1 MVSAGRGQ
9 PSHFVVDNGPV
20 NQPESPDRP
29 FNIYGAASVAG
40 VVLMAVGIV
49 AGVILKDLSV
59 IGIVATT
66 LPGIVLLLIGIRGN
80 GGDQA

>member
-1 MVSAGRGQ
+1 M
-9 PSHFVVDNGPV
+9 DPV
-20 NQPESPDRP
+20 NQSRSPDKS
-29 FNIYGAASVAG
+29 FNIYGAAAVAG

-66 LPGIVLLLIGIRGN
+66 LPGIVLLLIGIRGK

>member
-1 MVSAGRGQ
+1 M
-9 PSHFVVDNGPV
+9 DPV

-29 FNIYGAASVAG
+29 FNIYSAASVAG

-49 AGVILKDLSV
+49 GGVILKDLSV